1 MKYLIIVSRIHMSYI
16 NKSDLYT
23 LKTLSFSKSSLFQKV
38 IIFNIPIV
46 ILFNL
51 VILFLLQAIILL
63 VNASKVLISTRVA
76 KLNIYLSKYIKGIIS
91 GNYKVALIV
100 PISLLVKLLAITI
113 IIKLVVLNSLKLDFI
128 VFLVLSLKIR
138 IIQEIL

>member
-1 MKYLIIVSRIHMSYI
+1 VSWIYILYI

-38 IIFNIPIV
+38 IILSILIV

-51 VILFLLQAIILL
+51 VILLSLKAIILL
-63 VNASKVLISTRVA
+63 INASKVLILTRVI

-91 GNYKVALIV
+91 GNYKATLIV
-100 PISLLVKLLAITI
+100 PISLLVKLLAIII
-113 IIKLVVLNSLKLDFI
+113 IIKLVILNSIKLNFI
-128 VFLVLSLKIR
+128 VFLVLSLKIG
-138 IIQEIL
+138 II

>member
-1 MKYLIIVSRIHMSYI
+1 MKYLIIVSRTHISHI

-23 LKTLSFSKSSLFQKV
+23 LKTLSFSESSLFRKV
-38 IIFNIPIV
+38 IILSIPIV

-51 VILFLLQAIILL
+51 VILLSLQAIILL
-63 VNASKVLISTRVA
+63 VNASKVLILTKVT
-76 KLNIYLSKYIKGIIS
+76 KLNIHLSKYIKGIIS
-91 GNYKVALIV
+91 GNYKAALVV

-113 IIKLVVLNSLKLDFI
+113 IIKLVVLNDLKLDFI

-138 IIQEIL
+138 II